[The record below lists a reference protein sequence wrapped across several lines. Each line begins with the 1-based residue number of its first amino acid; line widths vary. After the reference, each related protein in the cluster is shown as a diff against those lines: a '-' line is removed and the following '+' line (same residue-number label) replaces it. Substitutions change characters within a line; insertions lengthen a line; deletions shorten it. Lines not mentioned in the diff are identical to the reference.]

1 MRHNNITLFTSS
13 VENILNFWRIN
24 LMTIKL
30 DKEWVA
36 LIKDALEV
44 GISIEE
50 IKDFLR
56 ENKVSEEY

>member
-1 MRHNNITLFTSS
+1 
-13 VENILNFWRIN
+13 
-24 LMTIKL
+24 MTIKL

-56 ENKVSEEY
+56 ENKVSEEYWSGTYERRG